1 MKREAW
7 EREREEA
14 KKRMMEDLEIG
25 YLDEDIIDVL
35 ELFFKT
41 DYVFTKSSCSG
52 RITIVDAPYPWSREN
67 STIVFKS
74 HSGISLKDL
83 EDVLKRN
90 VIHVLWLNVQGPI
103 IHAIAVDLSS
113 ALKVLEIARKA
124 GFKHSGILSIS
135 ERGVVIELTT
145 GVRVNIP
152 IKKKDKILVKEFN
165 EIVNVANEILL
176 EGKKRLKRLKIT
188 MEEILKND

>member
-1 MKREAW
+1 MKRELW

-14 KKRMMEDLEIG
+14 RKRMLEDLEIG
-25 YLDEDIIDVL
+25 YLDEDIVDVL

-52 RITIVDAPYPWSREN
+52 RITIVDAPFPWSRKD

-74 HSGISLKDL
+74 HSGITLEEL
-83 EDVLKRN
+83 EDVLKRE
-90 VIHVLWLNVQGPI
+90 VVHTLWLNVQGPI
-103 IHAIAVDLSS
+103 IHAVAVDIPA
-113 ALKVLEIARKA
+113 ALKVLEIAREA

-135 ERGVVIELTT
+135 DRGVVVELTT

-152 IKKKDKILVKEFN
+152 LKRKNKILISEPKEV
-165 EIVNVANEILL
+165 IDIANKILS
-176 EGKKRLKRLKIT
+176 EGKKRLERLRIS
-188 MEEILKND
+188 MEENLRK

>member
-1 MKREAW
+1 MKRELW
-7 EREREEA
+7 EKEREEA
-14 KKRMMEDLEIG
+14 RKRMLEDLEIG

-52 RITIVDAPYPWSREN
+52 RITIVDAPFPWSRKD

-74 HSGISLKDL
+74 HSGITLEEL
-83 EDVLKRN
+83 EDVLKRE
-90 VIHVLWLNVQGPI
+90 VVHTLWLNVQGPI
-103 IHAIAVDLSS
+103 IHAVAVDIPA
-113 ALKVLEIARKA
+113 ALKVLEIAREA

-135 ERGVVIELTT
+135 DRGVVVELTT

-152 IKKKDKILVKEFN
+152 LKRKNKILISEPKEV
-165 EIVNVANEILL
+165 IDIANKILS
-176 EGKKRLKRLKIT
+176 EGKKRLERLRIS
-188 MEEILKND
+188 MEENLRK